1 MSPRARALSNPVPST
16 GNVAYREAVHAA
28 LGPSPEPVAL
38 ITPPD
43 LKPDSNA
50 KPKRPSRFDD
60 RINPRWLR
68 IDVAVK
74 YSGINRS
81 RLFKLIADDQ
91 IRTACLKEHRGAK
104 RGLRLVDRFSLDL
117 YLETLSKPVEERL
130 VAESNDLLAQE
141 QQLAEQQK
149 ALAQKRQAIA
159 KALTKVRRLEPP
171 EQ

>member
-1 MSPRARALSNPVPST
+1 MSPRARTVPDPTPST

-28 LGPSPEPVAL
+28 LGPEPERVAA
-38 ITPPD
+38 PPG
-43 LKPDSNA
+43 PGA
-50 KPKRPSRFDD
+50 KPERPSRFDD

-130 VAESNDLLAQE
+130 VTESNDLLAQE

-149 ALAQKRQAIA
+149 ALAQKRQTVA
-159 KALTKVRRLEPP
+159 KELAKVRRLEPP